1 MLLLTFLVVLAQIS
15 VVEVALVVVS
25 LLTYCVTSTTFTRRS
40 KVSTGMAASNST
52 AVVLAIY
59 STI

>member
-1 MLLLTFLVVLAQIS
+1 MLLLTFLAVLAQIS
-15 VVEVALVVVS
+15 AVEVALVVAS

-40 KVSTGMAASNST
+40 KVYTGMAESIST
-52 AVVLAIY
+52 VAVLAIY